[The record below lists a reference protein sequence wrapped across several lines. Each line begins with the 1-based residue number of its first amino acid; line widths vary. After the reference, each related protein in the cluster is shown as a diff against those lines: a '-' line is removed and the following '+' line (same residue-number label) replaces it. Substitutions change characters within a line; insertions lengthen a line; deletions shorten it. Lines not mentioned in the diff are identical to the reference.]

1 MSDLA
6 EVLPGGPLAHRPN
19 ARLGYALVIIAAIC
33 FATNATVSKSLLL
46 SGFEATRLAQ
56 LRVTAA
62 FLIIGVILALTR
74 PSAFKVRRAEW
85 PGLIAFGLIGV
96 TFTQLLYFMGISR
109 LPISIA
115 LLLEFTAPIMV
126 AMYWKFGMHKHVGK
140 GVWLGLVLALGGL
153 ALVAEVWS
161 GFSLNPIGV
170 ACGFGAAAALA
181 VYYISGDKAVSP
193 PFNRDSVSV
202 TMWGF
207 AIAAAFWAI
216 VQPWWTFPWAELLHP
231 SRQAGMAENGWPLWS
246 LAIWMIVIG
255 TAVPFWLEVSAL
267 RNINASQVSAVGMIE
282 PILAAI
288 IAWVILGEVL
298 TPIQIAGGALVLGGV
313 YLAERSR

>member
-6 EVLPGGPLAHRPN
+6 EILPGGPLSHRPN
-19 ARLGYALVIIAAIC
+19 ARLGYALVVIAAIC

-46 SGFEATRLAQ
+46 SGIEATRLAQ

-62 FLIIGVILALTR
+62 FIIIGVILALTR
-74 PSAFKVRRAEW
+74 PSAFKVKRAEW
-85 PGLIAFGLIGV
+85 PALIAFGLIGV
-96 TFTQLLYFMGISR
+96 TFTQLLYFMAISR

-115 LLLEFTAPIMV
+115 LLLEFTAPIIV
-126 AMYWKFGMHKHVGK
+126 ALFWKFGLHRHVGR
-140 GVWLGLVLALGGL
+140 GVWLGLVLALVGL
-153 ALVAEVWS
+153 ALVAQVWS
-161 GFSLNPIGV
+161 GFSLNPFGV
-170 ACGFGAAAALA
+170 LCGLGAATALA
-181 VYYISGDKAVSP
+181 VYYISGDKAVSA

-207 AIAAAFWAI
+207 AIATAFWAI
-216 VQPWWTFPWAELLHP
+216 VQPWWSFPWHEFTDP
-231 SRQAGMAENGWPLWS
+231 SAQVGLAENGWPLWS

-267 RNINASQVSAVGMIE
+267 RNINASQVSAIGMTE

-288 IAWVILGEVL
+288 VAWIILDEVL
-298 TPIQIAGGALVLGGV
+298 TPIQIAGGALLLGGV

>member
-62 FLIIGVILALTR
+62 FVIIAIVLALTR
-74 PSAFKVRRAEW
+74 PSAFKVKRAEW
-85 PGLIAFGLIGV
+85 PTLVAFGLIGV

-126 AMYWKFGMHKHVGK
+126 ALYWKFGMHRFVGR

-161 GFSLNPIGV
+161 GFSLNVIGV

-181 VYYISGDKAVSP
+181 VYYISGDKAVRS

-207 AIAAAFWAI
+207 AIAAAFWAV
-216 VQPWWTFPWAELLHP
+216 VQPWWTFPWAELLQP
-231 SRQAGMAENGWPLWS
+231 TESVGLAESGWPLWS

-267 RNINASQVSAVGMIE
+267 RNINASQVSAIGMTE

-288 IAWVILGEVL
+288 IAWVILDEVL